1 MHIAYVCTDP
11 GVPVF
16 GRKGCSTHVQEML
29 RAFRKHGAHVTV
41 FAARPDGTPPADLH
55 DLSLHRLP
63 IWADTDRG
71 ARATSAAAANSA
83 MRLLLD
89 RAGPFDLI
97 YERYSLWSIGAMEYA
112 RSSGTAGLLEIN
124 APLID
129 EEARY
134 RSLIDPVS
142 AMRFT
147 RQSFSTASI
156 LIVVSNSLTTYVK

>member
-1 MHIAYVCTDP
+1 MELTSPCLPREPT
-11 GVPVF
+11 
-16 GRKGCSTHVQEML
+16 
-29 RAFRKHGAHVTV
+29 AHPQPISMT
-41 FAARPDGTPPADLH
+41 FLCIDCQSGPTPTAAR
-55 DLSLHRLP
+55 
-63 IWADTDRG
+63 
-71 ARATSAAAANSA
+71 ARTSADAANSA
-83 MRLLLD
+83 VRLLLD

-97 YERYSLWSIGAMEYA
+97 YERYSLWSVGAMEYA

-134 RSLIDPVS
+134 RRLTDPVS

-156 LIVVSNSLTTYVK
+156 LIVVSEFPHDVCEAVPGP